1 VGVKVARVFT
11 SGGEIYLHTA
21 SAAFTPDGYIGA
33 GTVILQ
39 AVTFRSGAKAWK
51 CGDAGANVG
60 GRIQFQTAL
69 SGSATRYYRIY
80 ILTTDTVSAN
90 SIILAPDATTGSNF
104 NITMKTDGTVQLV
117 LGNVLQ
123 GSASAALN
131 DGLWHRIEIK
141 AVDNGT
147 QWTAGELRVDGV
159 TIHSFTGAT
168 QTLGSRGFFAG
179 FVLATSGTNKFIYVD
194 DVAMN
199 DSTGSVNN
207 DWCGPGKV
215 VLLRPISDNAR
226 GTGWTTDSAGTTN
239 FFNCEDNTPPAG
251 IADTVGGA
259 GTSQI
264 RNATANANSDVDLDM
279 TSYSTAGIS
288 TSDMVRAVTP
298 IISTAAPVVTAA
310 KQGEVGVV
318 SNPTITNLA
327 LSSTGTA
334 GAFWQGVAG
343 GTFPT
348 GWKWSFGTISE
359 NPAVTVGTSPV
370 MRVRQVTSSTR
381 IAVVDFM
388 GMYVDYTPSSSLHPT
403 HYRKIRHLLAR

>member
-1 VGVKVARVFT
+1 VARIFQ
-11 SGGEIYLHTA
+11 SGGEIFINNSIL
-21 SAAFTPDGYIGA
+21 AFPPDGNIGQ
-33 GTVILQ
+33 GTAILQ
-39 AVTFRSGAKAWK
+39 AVTFRSGARAWK
-51 CGDAGANVG
+51 CGDASSNIG
-60 GRIQFQTAL
+60 GRMQFLTGL
-69 SGSATRYYRIY
+69 SGSATRFYRIY

-90 SIILAPDATTGSNF
+90 SIILAPDATTGN
-104 NITMKTDGTVQLV
+104 NYNVTMKTDGTVQIAL
-117 LGNVLQ
+117 NSVLQ
-123 GSASAALN
+123 GSASPDLR
-131 DGLWHRIEIK
+131 DGLWHRIELK

-159 TIHSFTGAT
+159 TIHSFSGAT
-168 QTLGSRGFFAG
+168 QTLGSRGFYAG
-179 FVLATSGTNKFIYVD
+179 WVLTAQAGTNKFIYMD
-194 DVAMN
+194 DVACN

-207 DWCGPGKV
+207 DWCGPGRV

-226 GTGWTTDSAGTTN
+226 GTGWTTDSGGTTN
-239 FFNCEDNTPPAG
+239 FFNCEDNTPPVG

-279 TSYSTAGIS
+279 TTYSTAGIS
-288 TSDMVRAVTP
+288 SSDIVRAIVP

-310 KQGEVGVV
+310 KLGEVGVV
-318 SNPTITNLA
+318 SNPTIANLA
-327 LSSTGTA
+327 LSSTGTS

-388 GMYVDYTPSSSLHPT
+388 GLYVDYTPSSSLHPT